1 MACAQ
6 RYVNKVVI
14 VTGGTRGIGRGI
26 VKVFVQNGAKVVFC
40 AQETELSAGQ
50 SLESVLNKEGLG
62 SCTFVSC
69 DVTKEDD
76 IKRLI
81 NVTIE
86 RFGQIDCLVN
96 NAGWHPPHKT
106 TDETTAEEFRDLLNL
121 NLISYFLTSKYALP
135 YLRKTQGN
143 IINLSSLVAS
153 IGQKDA
159 APYVATK
166 GAITAMTKA
175 MAVDESRYQVRVN
188 CISPSNIMTPLWEE
202 LAGRTEDAAATVK
215 GGENAQVGVHK
226 PYLSL
231 SCGSLRFVSSS
242 FKAADLTI
250 ERNPVLK
257 PKPEP
262 STLVFGKQF
271 SDHMLTISWSAAG
284 GWEAPQIKP
293 FQNLSLHPASSALHY
308 SIELFEGMKAFRGVD
323 NRIRL
328 FRPMLNMERMYRSTE
343 RSCLP
348 LFDKDELIKCINKL
362 VEIDQEWVP
371 YSTDA
376 SLYIRPTFIGTEP
389 SLGVSRA
396 GHALLFVIVG
406 PVGPYFA
413 TGGFSPVSLLAD
425 PRYVRAWRGG
435 VGEYKMGGNYGPTI
449 AVQSEAARQKCQQV
463 LWLYGEN
470 EEITEVGTMNLFIY
484 WTTEKGEK
492 ELVTPPLDG
501 IILPGVTRQSLLDL
515 AREWGDFKVTERRVL
530 MKELID
536 ALDDGRI
543 LEVFGS
549 GTACVVCPVGS
560 LLYRGQT
567 YQIPTMKNGPDL
579 AKRFHKELTDIQ
591 YGRTQRD
598 WAPLII

>member
-1 MACAQ
+1 MQVYTAST
-6 RYVNKVVI
+6 YS
-14 VTGGTRGIGRGI
+14 TFT
-26 VKVFVQNGAKVVFC
+26 
-40 AQETELSAGQ
+40 SH
-50 SLESVLNKEGLG
+50 ESY
-62 SCTFVSC
+62 T
-69 DVTKEDD
+69 
-76 IKRLI
+76 
-81 NVTIE
+81 
-86 RFGQIDCLVN
+86 
-96 NAGWHPPHKT
+96 
-106 TDETTAEEFRDLLNL
+106 
-121 NLISYFLTSKYALP
+121 
-135 YLRKTQGN
+135 
-143 IINLSSLVAS
+143 
-153 IGQKDA
+153 
-159 APYVATK
+159 
-166 GAITAMTKA
+166 
-175 MAVDESRYQVRVN
+175 
-188 CISPSNIMTPLWEE
+188 
-202 LAGRTEDAAATVK
+202 AAALN
-215 GGENAQVGVHK
+215 GRFLQ
-226 PYLSL
+226 PLSL

-250 ERNPVLK
+250 ERNPVVK
-257 PKPEP
+257 PKPDP

-271 SDHMLTISWSAAG
+271 SDHMLNISWSAAG

-323 NRIRL
+323 NHIRL

-348 LFDKDELIKCINKL
+348 LFDKVELIKCINKL
-362 VEIDQEWVP
+362 IEVDQEWVP

-389 SLGVSRA
+389 SLGVSRT
-396 GHALLFVIVG
+396 GHSLLFVIIG

-449 AVQSEAARQKCQQV
+449 AVQSEAAKQGCQQV

-501 IILPGVTRQSLLDL
+501 VILPGVTRQSLLDL

-536 ALDDGRI
+536 ALEDGRI

-591 YGRTQRD
+591 YGRTPKD
-598 WAPLII
+598 WAPVIV